1 MSQAIVGACGIKNIK
16 LYNVPGTM
24 SMLALR
30 LITEPLMR
38 KRKRTGKESG
48 A

>member
-1 MSQAIVGACGIKNIK
+1 MSQAIIGTCRIKNAK

-30 LITEPLMR
+30 LITEPLLR
-38 KRKRTGKESG
+38 KKKRTGRESG